1 MRTEELNFCGQSP
14 CSVLMETLQGLR
26 LQTYT
31 VLLSFFTSVKTVT
44 VLVKTARRLNLAQ
57 TYRVPFSA

>member
-1 MRTEELNFCGQSP
+1 MPFLQGQWKFSRTENG
-14 CSVLMETLQGLR
+14 VETLQGLR

-44 VLVKTARRLNLAQ
+44 VLVPVILIPIKSQAMGDKSEFT
-57 TYRVPFSA
+57 